1 MAAWRYSLSDVQ
13 RGMLN
18 FSQSMGLVPYADTPS
33 RRRRVSYSEEDSL
46 APSPSPSPTP
56 DPDAWRLTTT
66 AWCSCKRC
74 DVMPTSKECVC
85 CRECPPAVATH
96 PEGCITEHTDFAAI
110 CLQPCVLRVAF
121 WALQEEERHPAPGEQ
136 KCVVD

>member
-1 MAAWRYSLSDVQ
+1 
-13 RGMLN
+13 
-18 FSQSMGLVPYADTPS
+18 
-33 RRRRVSYSEEDSL
+33 
-46 APSPSPSPTP
+46 
-56 DPDAWRLTTT
+56 
-66 AWCSCKRC
+66 
-74 DVMPTSKECVC
+74 MPTSKECVC

-136 KCVVD
+136 KLRFVAYKQFTRWMWRRLGRYNRRVLPACAVARIRQEFPSETYTGYLDAE